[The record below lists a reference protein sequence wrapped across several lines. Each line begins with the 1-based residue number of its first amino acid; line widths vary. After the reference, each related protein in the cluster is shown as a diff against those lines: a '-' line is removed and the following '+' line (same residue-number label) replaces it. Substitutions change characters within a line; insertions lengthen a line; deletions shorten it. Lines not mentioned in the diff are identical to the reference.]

1 MAENKGYM
9 TLSDEQGSIHIS
21 EEVIAAIAVGAV
33 REVEGVS
40 GMMGNLG
47 TSVAD
52 LVTNKKGAQKNA
64 KGVKIE
70 MTETGLVLDI
80 YLTVAY
86 GHAIPEG
93 CGLCGQRYDRLHR
106 GNGEHPCGRRD
117 PGLIARLNKR
127 EKDERSYDTE
137 YRTGN
142 CRASFLRIEL
152 HG

>member
-33 REVEGVS
+33 WEVEGVS

-70 MTETGLVLDI
+70 MAETGLVLDI

-86 GHAIPEG
+86 GHAIPEVAENAQKAVASAVSAMTG
-93 CGLCGQRYDRLHR
+93 CTVETVNIHVGGVTL
-106 GNGEHPCGRRD
+106 
-117 PGLIARLNKR
+117 A
-127 EKDERSYDTE
+127 
-137 YRTGN
+137 
-142 CRASFLRIEL
+142 
-152 HG
+152 

>member
-1 MAENKGYM
+1 
-9 TLSDEQGSIHIS
+9 
-21 EEVIAAIAVGAV
+21 
-33 REVEGVS
+33 
-40 GMMGNLG
+40 
-47 TSVAD
+47 
-52 LVTNKKGAQKNA
+52 
-64 KGVKIE
+64 

-86 GHAIPEG
+86 GHAIPEVAENAQKAVASAVSDMTG
-93 CGLCGQRYDRLHR
+93 CTVETV
-106 GNGEHPCGRRD
+106 NHPCGWRD